1 MIKKNSLIL
10 NWMYECMYE
19 FVFKLYV
26 NCCSVFL
33 TVVAQFYKINFFFLH
48 HFYMCTILL
57 PFKIELYSLSSL
69 IFLFL
74 KCYFCFRILEE
85 IDLYLNRSF
94 SLFFS
99 LSLFLALIH
108 FISVTSILIF
118 VIFFLFL
125 IIFRLIFIIFILH
138 R

>member
-57 PFKIELYSLSSL
+57 PFKIELYSFSSL

-99 LSLFLALIH
+99 LSLSISCTYSFHQCYIYINFCNFL
-108 FISVTSILIF
+108 S
-118 VIFFLFL
+118 FFNN
-125 IIFRLIFIIFILH
+125 I
-138 R
+138 